1 MNQIILI
8 GRAGRDP
15 ETKFFESGSCVAKF
29 TLAVSGFS
37 RDDEPEWFNIEAW
50 GKTAQVV
57 ADYVK
62 KGSQVAI
69 LGSMKTEKWTD
80 RTSGQ
85 ERSRQIVKVGRLVL
99 LGSKRD
105 TEQSQPDPADV
116 EVPFCSTTS
125 STRAIKSSSA
135 ASAKPSRFG

>member
-15 ETKFFESGSCVAKF
+15 EAKFFESGSCVAKF

-37 RDDEPEWFNIEAW
+37 RDDEPEWFSVEAW

-57 ADYVK
+57 ADYVR

-69 LGSMKTEKWTD
+69 VGSMKTEKWTD

-85 ERSRQIVKVGRLVL
+85 ERSRQIVKVGRLEL

-105 TEQSQPDPADV
+105 TEQSQPDPADD
-116 EVPFCSTTS
+116 EVPF
-125 STRAIKSSSA
+125 
-135 ASAKPSRFG
+135 

>member
-37 RDDEPEWFNIEAW
+37 RDDESEWFNIEAW

-69 LGSMKTEKWTD
+69 VGSMKTEKWTD

-85 ERSRQIVKVGRLVL
+85 ERSRQIVKVGRLEL

-105 TEQSQPDPADV
+105 TKQSQPDPSDE
-116 EVPFCSTTS
+116 EVPF
-125 STRAIKSSSA
+125 
-135 ASAKPSRFG
+135 